1 MLWLQRPNWSRWAVA
16 ALLIVGSL
24 WVELRPAAMTEHP
37 FATIEIAP
45 GDEIDTSNTEF
56 RLVPV
61 GTFRPIEGSVASRHI
76 AAGDP
81 ILDSDV
87 DETNRSVPAG
97 WWSVSTDVPQGA
109 RVGDPVQVLVL
120 SSGRSV
126 DGVVTAVE
134 PDDPFVD
141 ETGAIAV
148 SPEHV
153 TEVAMAAAEGQIVV
167 LVAAR

>member
-1 MLWLQRPNWSRWAVA
+1 MLWLQRRNWTRWAVA

-24 WVELRPAAMTEHP
+24 WVELRPDAMTEHP
-37 FATIEIAP
+37 FATVEIAP
-45 GDEIDTSNTEF
+45 GEEIDSSNTEF
-56 RLVPV
+56 RPVPV
-61 GTFRPIEGSVASRHI
+61 GTFGPIAGSVASRHI

-81 ILDSDV
+81 ILESDV

-109 RVGDPVQVLVL
+109 RVGDAVQVLVL
-120 SSGRSV
+120 SSGKSV

-134 PDDPFVD
+134 PDDPFID

-153 TEVAMAAAEGQIVV
+153 TEVAMAAAESQIVV
-167 LVAAR
+167 LVAAG